1 MAGSGEG
8 KSLAEEVISSH
19 DSSEFTTCRKG
30 IKNRDNSSDVLPH
43 WFPVG
48 GRETHCIWL
57 LPCFF
62 APCQLPNLEKL
73 SSFFCWDETYM
84 TPCLDLLTSESQSL
98 GMDTFAYRDRLGV
111 SRFHNTTLCCEKR
124 ITSFNLHMHDGKG

>member
-1 MAGSGEG
+1 MMDDSSSCCFWFLQTKEVGTGGGAGQEMAGSGEG

-48 GRETHCIWL
+48 GRDTLHMVTALFLRPLPTSKFGEIKFVLFLGRNIYDSL
-57 LPCFF
+57 LGPI
-62 APCQLPNLEKL
+62 
-73 SSFFCWDETYM
+73 D
-84 TPCLDLLTSESQSL
+84 
-98 GMDTFAYRDRLGV
+98 LGV
-111 SRFHNTTLCCEKR
+111 TESWDGYLC
-124 ITSFNLHMHDGKG
+124 I